1 MNKAAHNSKI
11 LILYGPN
18 LNLLGRLNKNQ
29 TSLDKLNKQIRK
41 KAKDFGLELIIFQS
55 NEEGWAT
62 TQLQRQRKKI
72 KGIIL
77 FPGPWKNSGH
87 VLLDA
92 LEILKIPYVTVSAK
106 TGKTI
111 FQGVQN
117 IINNNLTKA
126 AGEAIK
132 ILKEKMN

>member
-1 MNKAAHNSKI
+1 MNKASYNPKI

-29 TSLDKLNKQIRK
+29 PNIDKLNKQIRK
-41 KAKDFGLELIIFQS
+41 KAKDFGLKVIIFQS
-55 NEEGWAT
+55 NEEGRAT
-62 TQLQRQRKKI
+62 TLVQRQRKKI

-87 VLLDA
+87 VLFDA
-92 LEILKIPYVTVSAK
+92 LEILKIPYVTVSEK

-111 FQGVQN
+111 FQGTQN
-117 IINNNLTKA
+117 IINNNFIKA
-126 AGEAIK
+126 VDLAFK
-132 ILKEKMN
+132 ILKEEMN